1 MAVWN
6 VIDHTTV
13 GSGGA
18 ASWAES
24 SISGSYSHLCIKAS
38 IRNEAAGD
46 WVYNNMRVGN
56 GGLDT
61 TSGNYTDTRLRAVS
75 SSPDSSSSTSMDGF
89 QYMPCM
95 AAAGNEANYF
105 SPLEIWIPNYA
116 NTTGFKSLIVKQAT
130 LSDATGTGDWWVGIW
145 GCLWHSTSAITD
157 VAIYGPTY
165 GTTDI
170 AEHSTFTLYG
180 IN

>member
-38 IRNEAAGD
+38 IRNEAAGN
-46 WVYNNMRVGN
+46 WAYNGIRFGN
-56 GGLDT
+56 SGLDT
-61 TSGNYTDTRLRAVS
+61 TSGNYTHTRFRAVS
-75 SSPDSSSSTSMDGF
+75 TSPDSVSTTTMTGF
-89 QYMPCM
+89 EYVPCM
-95 AAAGNEANYF
+95 AAANNEANYF
-105 SPLEIWIPNYA
+105 SPVEIWIPNYA
-116 NTTGFKSLIVKQAT
+116 NTTGFKSATVKQAT
-130 LSDATGTGDWWVGIW
+130 LADNTGTGDWWIGTW
-145 GCLWHSTSAITD
+145 GVLRHSTSAITD
-157 VAIYGPTY
+157 VAIYGASF